1 MSSLNVFF
9 NTLEEIGLGKNDCE
23 LMRNLA
29 NKYKTTD
36 IFQFLKIKIPIDV
49 NLQHNG
55 NHIRGATWPL
65 YHYNGL
71 GMISTLLLR
80 VLVGLT
86 QFMGISDSH
95 LQAINSL
102 ITYNGI
108 YIKFQTN
115 IKMKFI
121 LNLFF
126 FLKNS
131 S

>member
-36 IFQFLKIKIPIDV
+36 ILTRFNFLKLKFQ
-49 NLQHNG
+49 LMS
-55 NHIRGATWPL
+55 T
-65 YHYNGL
+65 Y
-71 GMISTLLLR
+71 STLLLR